1 MLAEDTRL
9 QSEAKNHSTPAE
21 WASGSMVPLVQFPQG
36 NVESGLGG
44 YCTCNGFESQLEYP
58 QLREPKSH
66 IKQIYL
72 TCVPKDIIF
81 IILDKKQICLL
92 LHRYWMLYLP
102 RLFPKKKNPCKDG
115 PEQRSQC
122 LCSKDVQKYKGD
134 MENCLPA
141 ITHLLWMN
149 VPIIVAFYS
158 SVSVA
163 QAASFNSVSF
173 TFYSMW

>member
-1 MLAEDTRL
+1 MLTKVIRPLGQRQRMPLLKVQQIAWSFVFIGSAWLQNPLRVMWHDPDGLLHSWEILSQKTFIFYIGQQTNLLPSLERDTL
-9 QSEAKNHSTPAE
+9 FSQVVYYINILDN
-21 WASGSMVPLVQFPQG
+21 LVQ
-36 NVESGLGG
+36 NKR
-44 YCTCNGFESQLEYP
+44 CQL
-58 QLREPKSH
+58 
-66 IKQIYL
+66 
-72 TCVPKDIIF
+72 
-81 IILDKKQICLL
+81 
-92 LHRYWMLYLP
+92 
-102 RLFPKKKNPCKDG
+102 
-115 PEQRSQC
+115 

>member
-1 MLAEDTRL
+1 MSFRINGSSCPIPTGQCREGPGGILHMQWVWITAGVP
-9 QSEAKNHSTPAE
+9 STE
-21 WASGSMVPLVQFPQG
+21 G
-36 NVESGLGG
+36 
-44 YCTCNGFESQLEYP
+44 
-58 QLREPKSH
+58 PKSH

-102 RLFPKKKNPCKDG
+102 RLFPKKKKNPCKDG

-173 TFYSMW
+173 TLYSMW